1 MDLNS
6 GNLRWF
12 YILEAL
18 IEDENDP
25 ELKNRFKR
33 CQDIL
38 PKYPLVI
45 KDVEGWK
52 IFQNFDEVVIQKM
65 RERIEL
71 EENFL
76 NNTRTQETRQ
86 RLGNLSENRQ
96 NGSALLSNQ
105 MAEELFGPE
114 KEFSF
119 NSLEPD
125 TNMAAPST
133 GSGSGKAGKKPC
145 TGKKMQKKIKCQK
158 MKKRKEAQLKKRQ
171 RMI

>member
-1 MDLNS
+1 MELNP

-12 YILEAL
+12 YMLEAL

-38 PKYPLVI
+38 PKYPLVV
-45 KDVEGWK
+45 KDVEGWE
-52 IFQNFDEVVIQKM
+52 IFQNFDKVVIQKM
-65 RERIEL
+65 RERIES

-76 NNTRTQETRQ
+76 NNTRNQETRQ
-86 RLGNLSENRQ
+86 PLGNLSKNRQ

-114 KEFSF
+114 NEFSF
-119 NSLEPD
+119 DSLEPD
-125 TNMAAPST
+125 TNMAVPST
-133 GSGSGKAGKKPC
+133 RS
-145 TGKKMQKKIKCQK
+145 
-158 MKKRKEAQLKKRQ
+158 
-171 RMI
+171 